1 MVKFT
6 FALPNGQ
13 FVTLDG
19 PAGSTRA
26 QAEKIYLEQLAAG
39 AFVGLRSGDQLQS
52 VETTTIQFTQSRLDR
67 GTAGVPDTPLLAIY
81 NGGIISSLPVLADV
95 PINNGI
101 TVADY
106 VSQSTVTESIG
117 SLSTAQVQAVMA
129 SIAASVCQPADVV
142 TNELGVGKYGLSSQ
156 QLEDAGYLKRGTTA
170 RFSAQPGNTLTDV
183 LKSPS
188 VWTGKD
194 GVSGSNNLL
203 KNSPLQDKIQFG
215 LMKSSYDTLVE
226 TGQIVTPG
234 TELQA
239 PTGSVYT
246 APARGSSLI
255 SPTSGLTQSASAGSG
270 LLSSA
275 IGIAGLSVLANR
287 GIADLGGLLATA
299 SKFGVDNAVDWAKG
313 LSNPIEGITGSLT
326 NAAGQLTSGLKS
338 QMDSLAKQGQFAVNF
353 SDFKLPA
360 AVAGIVPAAG
370 FTGTIDRS
378 TLNAAT
384 AKLIGSDK
392 IALPNFSPQALDT
405 SALTNAA
412 SQAQGLLAG
421 GLDASGL
428 LARATGAGG
437 LGSVTASL
445 NGAVSTAT
453 SALNSVTGS
462 AAGAVSGALG
472 KLPYAGTDSITLARL
487 GLSPDPLTAIKSRL
501 G

>member
-6 FALPNGQ
+6 FELPNGQ
-13 FVTLDG
+13 FFTLDG
-19 PAGSTRA
+19 PSGATRA

-39 AFVGLRSGDQLQS
+39 AFIGLRSGDQLQS
-52 VETTTIQFTQSRLDR
+52 VESMTIQFTQSRLDR

-81 NGGIISSLPVLADV
+81 KGGIISSLPVLADV

-106 VSQSTVTESIG
+106 VNQSTVTEGIG
-117 SLSTAQVQAVMA
+117 TLSTAQVQAVMA
-129 SIAASVCQPADVV
+129 AIAASVCQPADVI
-142 TNELGVGKYGLSSQ
+142 TDELGVGKYGLSSQ
-156 QLEDAGYLKRGTTA
+156 QLEDAGYSKCGTTA
-170 RFSAQPGNTLTDV
+170 RFSAQPENTLTNV

-188 VWTGKD
+188 IWTGKD
-194 GVSGSNNLL
+194 GVSSVADVL

-234 TELQA
+234 TDMRA

-246 APARGSSLI
+246 APATGSSLI
-255 SPTSGLTQSASAGSG
+255 SPTAGLTETATVDGG
-270 LLSSA
+270 LLSSTGGDSGVSMA
-275 IGIAGLSVLANR
+275 TR
-287 GIADLGGLLATA
+287 GIAILGGLLATA
-299 SKFGVDNAVDWAKG
+299 SKFGVGNAVDWAKG
-313 LSNPIEGITGSLT
+313 LSNPIAGITGSLT
-326 NAAGQLTSGLKS
+326 GVASQLTSGLKS

-392 IALPNFSPQALDT
+392 IALPDFSPQSLDT
-405 SALTNAA
+405 SALTDAA
-412 SQAQGLLAG
+412 SKAKGLLAG
-421 GLDASGL
+421 GLDANGL
-428 LARATGAGG
+428 LARAGGAGG
-437 LGSVTASL
+437 LGSITGSI
-445 NGAVSTAT
+445 NGAISGAT
-453 SALNSVTGS
+453 SALSSVTG
-462 AAGAVSGALG
+462 AGSAVSGALG
-472 KLPYAGTDSITLARL
+472 KLPYTGTDSALLSRL
-487 GLSPDPLTAIKSRL
+487 GQSPDPLAAIKARL